1 MGGKI
6 YVLCDA
12 YKSVGLTHA
21 VCATGIREQNLCSLN
36 YFTHALII
44 HSGDKLHHI
53 WCKNIPETCCVS
65 LSGSTLNLIVD
76 TRSLKWT

>member
-21 VCATGIREQNLCSLN
+21 VCATGIRKQNLCSLN